1 MQALSNYLFRD
12 QIEPGKTGDT
22 WDILNADT
30 GMPMAVAKNVAVEAR
45 LEWPDAVEAGIRPE
59 MILGLGVAVLML

>member
-12 QIEPGKTGDT
+12 QIGPGKTGDT

-30 GMPMAVAKNVAVEAR
+30 GMPMAVAKNVAV
-45 LEWPDAVEAGIRPE
+45 
-59 MILGLGVAVLML
+59 